1 MRRILRD
8 DMGMIQ
14 AFTQDIPDVDVYE
27 VVLKEEKLA
36 RRRGFNFLLR
46 LKNERFCG

>member
-14 AFTQDIPDVDVYE
+14 AFTQDIPDVDSYE
-27 VVLKEEKLA
+27 IVLKTRKTKK
-36 RRRGFNFLLR
+36 RGDFNFLLG
-46 LKNERFCG
+46 LKK